1 MDSSARQVTRVTKLR
16 RRGRKEELIVRNL
29 QPGQPSHLRARG
41 EFVAPGL
48 GDAVLANFI

>member
-1 MDSSARQVTRVTKLR
+1 MDSSARQVTRVIKPR
-16 RRGRKEELIVRNL
+16 RRGRKQELIGRSL

>member
-1 MDSSARQVTRVTKLR
+1 MDSSARQVTRVTKPR
-16 RRGRKEELIVRNL
+16 RRGRKEELIGRNL
-29 QPGQPSHLRARG
+29 QPGQPGHLRARG